1 MEKEDK
7 SFQEVLHNAKKL
19 GYAESNPTSDLNG
32 DDVAAKLKILTS
44 LCFNSFLNKKIHV
57 EGIKEIDKDD
67 INYAKKLGYK
77 IKLLGYAEQIG
88 KYIYQRVHP
97 TLIKKSSYVASIDG
111 VLNAVII
118 DGMPVGESIIQGE
131 GAGLAATTSL

>member
-1 MEKEDK
+1 MEKENK
-7 SFQEVLHNAKKL
+7 SFSEVLHNAKKL
-19 GYAESNPTSDLNG
+19 GYAESNPSSDLNG

-77 IKLLGYAEQIG
+77 IKLLGYAELNRK
-88 KYIYQRVHP
+88 KY
-97 TLIKKSSYVASIDG
+97 LS
-111 VLNAVII
+111 
-118 DGMPVGESIIQGE
+118 ES
-131 GAGLAATTSL
+131 TSNINKEKFLCCKHRRCS